1 MTTNALNY
9 TYRYPFESAVDVD
22 TATPQ
27 MRLAM
32 SLDETS
38 DDLFF
43 DGKLRRPAIVGKML
57 TVLCDIVRSRFY
69 QPLDPLVL
77 DPVVTSGG
85 GMLRFEGFSNCCGVY
100 ARVDLPPA
108 AFDVDLRGKGT
119 TNVDFNDPM
128 RAALRRLT
136 DRDEAGL
143 QVGGEG
149 VRLSKGEE
157 SIIERKVKLPVR
169 WVKGFCEV
177 QAYQPRLVPHFELS
191 STEARDLFKSLPK
204 GNSRQG
210 SFVTKAGRAYRVSP
224 RHKPGSVRVEGA
236 DRVRVL
242 ESLLPA
248 AKTIRIWYD
257 EDAQTSGW
265 EIDSDVGRMFTLI
278 SPELNRGFSGEG
290 QMLERLA
297 VGNWQTALAR
307 VSDSLNWQSQIDPSE
322 VARRAEVGEREVEAA
337 LAVLGARGLAG
348 FDVITGKYFHRV
360 LPFDLEK
367 VEALQ
372 PRLKNARGLVDR
384 VDILSRNGPDV
395 DAQVPGSDFTHYVRL
410 RLSGNKC
417 TCRWFARYQG
427 QRGPCKHIL
436 ATRMKVEGI
445 ENVKIGE
452 AADAAADERRA

>member
-1 MTTNALNY
+1 MAATAVSY
-9 TYRYPFESAVDVD
+9 TYRYPFESSIESES
-22 TATPQ
+22 ATPQ
-27 MRLAM
+27 MRLAT

-43 DGKLRRPAIVGKML
+43 DGRLRQPAVVGKML
-57 TVLCDIVRSRFY
+57 TVLCDIVRTRFY
-69 QPLDPLVL
+69 QRFDPLVL

-85 GMLRFEGFSNCCGVY
+85 GMLRFEGFSSCCGVY

-136 DRDEAGL
+136 DRDEASF

-149 VRLSKGEE
+149 VTLTTGEQQ
-157 SIIERKVKLPVR
+157 IIERKVKLPVR

-177 QAYQPRLVPHFELS
+177 QAYQPRLVPQLELTP
-191 STEARDLFKSLPK
+191 TEARDVMKSLPK
-204 GNSRQG
+204 GNSRTG
-210 SFVTKAGRAYRVSP
+210 SFITKTGRAYRASP
-224 RHKPGSVRVEGA
+224 RQKPGSVRVEGA
-236 DRVRVL
+236 DRVRAL
-242 ESLLPA
+242 EPLLPV
-248 AKTIRIWYD
+248 AKSVRVWYD

-265 EIDSDVGRMFTLI
+265 EIDTDVGRLFALI

-297 VGNWQTALAR
+297 VGDWQDALPR
-307 VSDSLNWQSQIDPSE
+307 VADSLNWQSHIAPSD
-322 VARRAEVGEREVEAA
+322 VAKAAEVSEREVEAA
-337 LAVLGARGLAG
+337 LAILGARGLAG
-348 FDVITGKYFHRV
+348 FDVTSGQYFHRV

-367 VEALQ
+367 VEQLQ
-372 PRLKNARGLVDR
+372 PRLKNARKLVER
-384 VDILSRNGPDV
+384 VEVLSQDGPDV
-395 DAQVPGSDFTHYVRL
+395 DATVPGSDFTHYVRL
-410 RLSGNKC
+410 RLTGHKC
-417 TCRWFARYQG
+417 TCRWHARYQG

-445 ENVKIGE
+445 DNVTIGSE
-452 AADAAADERRA
+452 SQTDSNS